1 MVKYALRCDLCDV
14 RFEGWFSSSS
24 AFDDQKSAG
33 ELSCP
38 HCGSNDVVK
47 QIMAPSVRDSKS
59 SSPAGAMATPQ
70 FTPEQ
75 FKAVAKAV
83 REHVSSTHE
92 YVGDKFAET
101 ARSMHY
107 GETEQKSVWGE
118 TTVQEAKDLVEEG
131 VPALPLPAPM
141 APEKPADPKKLN

>member
-1 MVKYALRCDLCDV
+1 
-14 RFEGWFSSSS
+14 
-24 AFDDQKSAG
+24 
-33 ELSCP
+33 
-38 HCGSNDVVK
+38 
-47 QIMAPSVRDSKS
+47 
-59 SSPAGAMATPQ
+59 MATPE

-75 FKAVAKAV
+75 FKAMAKAV

-107 GETEQKSVWGE
+107 GEIEQKSVWGE
-118 TTVQEAKDLVEEG
+118 TTLQEAKELVEEG

-141 APEKPADPKKLN
+141 APEKPVEPKKLN